1 MLDIRILRQDL
12 DAIVS
17 ALARR
22 GFEFDRERFLDL
34 EARRKTLQVRTQELQ
49 NERNTRSRSIGQ
61 AKARGEDIAPLKAA
75 VGQLGDELKTCEQD
89 LQQVQSELDGL
100 LLQVPNL
107 PQEGVPEGRDESANV
122 EIRRVGEPARLD
134 FEPRDHVDLGLPGGW
149 LDFEAAARMSGSRFV
164 VMRGEMARLHRA
176 LTQFMLDLHTR
187 EHGYQEVYV
196 PYLVNPEAL
205 LGTGQLPKFDADLF
219 AVKGEQEF
227 RLIPTAEV
235 PVTNLV
241 AQQILD
247 AGDLP
252 LKMVAHTPC
261 FRSEAGSYGRDVR
274 GLIRQHQFEKVEL
287 VQIVRPDQSNLAL
300 EALLTDAEAVLK
312 ALGLPYRVVLLC
324 TGDMGF
330 AATRT
335 YDIEVWLPGQQAY
348 REISSC
354 SNFADFQARRLQARY
369 RPGAGAKPELVHTL
383 NGSGLAVG
391 RTLVAV
397 LENGQQADGS
407 IVIPERLR
415 PYVGGTERMVPTSSF
430 S

>member
-12 DAIVS
+12 DVAVA

-22 GFEFDRERFLDL
+22 GFRFDRERFLDL
-34 EARRKTLQVRTQELQ
+34 EARRKSVQVRTQELQ
-49 NERNTRSRSIGQ
+49 NERNSRSKAIGQ
-61 AKARGEDIAPLKAA
+61 AKARGEDIGALKAA
-75 VGQLGDELKTCEQD
+75 VGELGEELKRCEQD
-89 LQQVQSELDGL
+89 LQQVQTEIEDL

-107 PQEGVPEGRDESANV
+107 PQPGVPEGPDETSNV
-122 EIRRVGEPARLD
+122 EVRRVGEPGRMA

-149 LDFEAAARMSGSRFV
+149 LDFEAAARIAGSRFV

-196 PYLVNPEAL
+196 PYLVNPTAL

-219 AVKGEQEF
+219 AVQGEQGF

-247 AGDLP
+247 AGQLP

-287 VQIVRPDQSNLAL
+287 VQIVRPEESDAAL
-300 EALLTDAEAVLK
+300 ESLLVDAEAVLQ
-312 ALGLPYRVVLLC
+312 ALELPYRVMLLS

-330 AATRT
+330 SAART

-354 SNFADFQARRLQARY
+354 SNFGDFQARRMQARY
-369 RPGAGAKPELVHTL
+369 RAGPGARPELVHTL

-407 IVIPERLR
+407 IRIPERLR
-415 PYVGGTERMVPTSSF
+415 SYLGGTEWMTPPSN
-430 S
+430 

>member
-1 MLDIRILRQDL
+1 MLDIRVLRQDL
-12 DAIVS
+12 DSAVT

-22 GFEFDRERFLDL
+22 GFVFERERFLDL
-34 EARRKTLQVRTQELQ
+34 EARRKALQVRTQDLQ
-49 NERNTRSRSIGQ
+49 NERNTRSKAIGQ
-61 AKARGEDIAPLKAA
+61 AKARGEDIEPLKAA
-75 VGQLGDELKTCEQD
+75 VGELGAELKQCEQE
-89 LQQVQSELDGL
+89 LQELQTELEDL

-107 PQEGVPEGRDESANV
+107 PQAGVPEGPDESANV
-122 EIRRVGEPARLD
+122 EVRRVGEPQPTA
-134 FEPRDHVDLGLPGGW
+134 FAPRDHVDLGHPGGW

-187 EHGYQEVYV
+187 EHGYLEVYV
-196 PYLVNPEAL
+196 PYLVNANAL

-219 AVKGEQEF
+219 SVNSEQGF

-247 AGDLP
+247 ASDLP

-287 VQIVRPDQSNLAL
+287 VQIVRPQDSDSAL
-300 EALLTDAEAVLK
+300 ENLLADAESVLQ
-312 ALGLPYRVVLLC
+312 ALNLPYRVVLLS

-330 AATRT
+330 SAQRT

-354 SNFADFQARRLQARY
+354 SSFGDFQARRMQARY
-369 RPGAGAKPELVHTL
+369 RPETGARPELVHTL

-407 IVIPERLR
+407 ILIPERLR
-415 PYVGGTERMVPTSSF
+415 PYLGGTERLVPPSN
-430 S
+430 

>member
-12 DAIVS
+12 DAVVT

-22 GFEFDRERFLDL
+22 GFAFDRDRFLDL

-49 NERNTRSRSIGQ
+49 NERNTRSKAIGQ

-75 VGQLGDELKTCEQD
+75 VGELGDELKACEQD
-89 LQQVQSELDGL
+89 LQQVQSALEDL

-107 PQEGVPEGRDESANV
+107 PQEAVPEGPDETANV
-122 EIRRVGEPARLD
+122 EVRRSGEPARLD

-196 PYLVNPEAL
+196 PYLVNPGAL

-241 AQQILD
+241 AQQILE
-247 AGDLP
+247 AGELP

-287 VQIVRPDQSNLAL
+287 VQIVRPEDSDAAL
-300 EALLTDAEAVLK
+300 EGLLADAEAVLK
-312 ALGLPYRVVLLC
+312 ALELPYRVLLLS

-330 AATRT
+330 SATRT

-354 SNFADFQARRLQARY
+354 SNFGDFQARRLQARY

-391 RTLVAV
+391 RTLVAL

-415 PYVGGTERMVPTSSF
+415 PYVGGTQRMVPPSH
-430 S
+430 

>member
-12 DAIVS
+12 DAAVA

-22 GFEFDRERFLDL
+22 GFRFDRERFLEL
-34 EARRKTLQVRTQELQ
+34 ETRRKSVQVRTQGLQ
-49 NERNTRSRSIGQ
+49 NERNTRSRAIGQ
-61 AKARGEDIAPLKAA
+61 AKARGEDIGALTAA
-75 VGQLGDELKTCEQD
+75 VGELGDELKRCEDD
-89 LQQVQSELDGL
+89 LQQVQAEIEDL

-107 PQEGVPEGRDESANV
+107 PQPGVPEGADETANV
-122 EIRRVGEPARLD
+122 EIRRVGEPAPMAFD
-134 FEPRDHVDLGLPGGW
+134 PRDHVDLGLPGGW
-149 LDFEAAARMSGSRFV
+149 LDFEAAARIAGSRFV

-196 PYLVNPEAL
+196 PYLVNPTAL

-219 AVKGEQEF
+219 TVQGDQGF

-247 AGDLP
+247 AGQLP

-287 VQIVRPDQSNLAL
+287 VQIVRPEESEVAL
-300 EALLTDAEAVLK
+300 ESLLADAEAVLR
-312 ALGLPYRVVLLC
+312 ALELPYRVMLLS

-330 AATRT
+330 SAART

-354 SNFADFQARRLQARY
+354 SNFGDFQARRMQARY
-369 RPGAGAKPELVHTL
+369 RPGAGARPELVHTL

-407 IVIPERLR
+407 IRIPERLR
-415 PYVGGTERMVPTSSF
+415 PYLGGTEGITPPSK
-430 S
+430 